1 VETNTTTFALDKS
14 LSQESKDEII
24 IQSIEK
30 LLEKDSPQLE
40 TMKMQVSSSPLL
52 PHQSPSI
59 IYVRSISTVP
69 FLKMII
75 ISIKQFVYI
84 KN

>member
-1 VETNTTTFALDKS
+1 METNTTTFALDKS

-40 TMKMQVSSSPLL
+40 TMKMQVSSPPLL
-52 PHQSPSI
+52 PHQSASI
-59 IYVRSISTVP
+59 ISVRLISTVP